1 MKVEVVAEIARLKD
15 GFPQGR
21 GKVCEKG
28 SDIQALADFRAALS
42 GIDSFFYLQDSVVA
56 FSGRPG
62 ELHGAC
68 VGQVVLVFRR
78 LDLNGNRSLYS
89 LLSQT
94 LQELLKATSSS
105 DALFAKLCL
114 TPPSTED
121 ARASEISLVLQLE
134 AIGSTPEQAEIRWGY
149 GLAHIQKALIAAASL
164 LKLHLAKTG
173 A

>member
-1 MKVEVVAEIARLKD
+1 MKVEIVPEIARLKD
-15 GFPQGR
+15 GFALG
-21 GKVCEKG
+21 GSKVGEKG
-28 SDIQALADFRAALS
+28 SDFKALADFRAALS
-42 GIDSFFYLQDSVVA
+42 GSDSFFYLQDSVVA
-56 FSGRPG
+56 FPQRSGV
-62 ELHGAC
+62 LHGAC
-68 VGQVVLVFRR
+68 TGQVALVFRR

-105 DALFAKLCL
+105 DALFAKLCVTAL
-114 TPPSTED
+114 STED
-121 ARASEISLVLQLE
+121 VHASELSLVLQLE